1 MFLERMSRFR
11 HSLGFRLTLLYIGT
25 FTLSIF
31 IGSFIFYQLMISKI
45 YVRTDKILHARM
57 KEFSS
62 LLGSKGLA
70 ALEEDMVRDSESLG
84 IDKVLFRLLTSEGD
98 EIVSSDPTLWK
109 GVGISRTALNSAAEK
124 GPVFE
129 TLKLPDWKY
138 KVRILYGTAEPGKVL
153 QIGQSLEEDEHFL
166 ESFREVFGAI
176 VIILLVFA
184 ALGGWFMARR
194 SLSGVEK
201 LTQTAIAIAGG
212 AMEKRVP
219 LTGRGDDIDRLSGVF
234 NHMLERIQS
243 LIAETREVTDNVAHD
258 IKSPITRIRGLAEI
272 TLVGGKSLDEYR
284 TMAANTI
291 EESDRLLKT
300 INTMLEISQ
309 TEAGAVSLNLSE
321 VDVSSLIEEACDLFQ
336 ALAEEK
342 GVSIEVNTNGPCLVR
357 CDKNRLQQA
366 VINLLDNA
374 VKFAR
379 SGKITVLADQDDR
392 KVMISVRDTGIGISE
407 DEIPRLFNRFF
418 RADKSRSVPGSG
430 LGLSL
435 VRAIVHK
442 HGGAVRVSSS
452 PGVGSTFTIDLPK
465 ANTLP

>member
-11 HSLGFRLTLLYIGT
+11 HSLGFRLTLLYIVT

-45 YVRTDKILHARM
+45 QVRTDKFLQAKM

-62 LLGSKGLA
+62 LLSSKGLA
-70 ALEEDMVRDSESLG
+70 ALEDEMVRDSEAMG
-84 IDKVLFRLLTSEGD
+84 IDKVLFRLITPEGK
-98 EIVSSDPTLWK
+98 EIVTSNPSLWK
-109 GVGISRTALNSAAEK
+109 GVGISRIVLNSLAEK

-129 TLKLPDWKY
+129 TLKLPDWTY
-138 KVRILYGTAEPGKVL
+138 KVRILYGIAGPGKIL
-153 QIGQSLEEDEHFL
+153 QIGQSLEEDELFL
-166 ESFREVFGAI
+166 ESFKEVFGA
-176 VIILLVFA
+176 VMVILLTFA

-201 LTQTAIAIAGG
+201 LTQTAMAITGG

-219 LTGRGDDIDRLSGVF
+219 LTGRGDEIDRLSGVF

-243 LIAETREVTDNVAHD
+243 LIVGMKEVTDNVAHD

-272 TLVGGKSLDEYR
+272 TLVGGKTLDEYR
-284 TMAANTI
+284 AMAANTI
-291 EESDRLLKT
+291 EESDRLLK
-300 INTMLEISQ
+300 ILNTMLQISQ

-321 VDVSSLIEEACDLFQ
+321 MDVSSLIEEACDLFQ

-342 GVSIEVNTNGPCLVR
+342 GLSLEVTTSRPCLVR

-366 VINLLDNA
+366 LINLLDNA
-374 VKFAR
+374 VKYTP
-379 SGKITVLADQDDR
+379 SGKITISADQDDT
-392 KVMISVRDTGIGISE
+392 KVMISVRDTGVGIST
-407 DEIPRLFNRFF
+407 DEIPHLFDRFF

-442 HGGAVRVSSS
+442 HGGAIRVSSS
-452 PGVGSTFTIDLPK
+452 PGIGSTFTIDLPK
-465 ANTLP
+465 SNILP